1 MLRTLVQPSH
11 FSDVHEV
18 YNQQQAPR
26 SSGEFLHN
34 ARLWLLCLPSLLLLL
49 DFGGGVMLGAAAL
62 GLMITYIF
70 DALDQPEACFVSFW
84 VTVGAQVVGHA
95 VGSFLVLGAS
105 VRGFGLTV
113 VSAAFTL
120 LLGVWGSLQLSW
132 LPAQEPGLARL
143 GERLLFALLPVP
155 CAALPTWGAAALC
168 GASCTPWVLS
178 AGLGASYCLLGGT
191 APTSFPSPPVEATA
205 TAAPTGGAHQRG
217 GARPERQGGR
227 SYHGRQA
234 AEAAADAEGSV
245 AHAAAWVALPALY
258 YVVLHR
264 PTLLQPAAW
273 PHHRAAL
280 LCLVAG
286 ATLAG

>member
-1 MLRTLVQPSH
+1 MKVGSPHDLTAPQRALCAGLHDWRALVVAAAPTHTHCPVSSGMLRTLVQPSH

-105 VRGFGLTV
+105 VRGLGLTV

-120 LLGVWGSLQLSW
+120 LLGVWGSLQLGW

-155 CAALPTWGAAALC
+155 CAAL
-168 GASCTPWVLS
+168 VR
-178 AGLGASYCLLGGT
+178 
-191 APTSFPSPPVEATA
+191 V
-205 TAAPTGGAHQRG
+205 RV
-217 GARPERQGGR
+217 RVR
-227 SYHGRQA
+227 S
-234 AEAAADAEGSV
+234 
-245 AHAAAWVALPALY
+245 L
-258 YVVLHR
+258 
-264 PTLLQPAAW
+264 TQP
-273 PHHRAAL
+273 
-280 LCLVAG
+280 
-286 ATLAG
+286 

>member
-26 SSGEFLHN
+26 SGEFLHN
-34 ARLWLLCLPSLLLLL
+34 TRLWLLCLPSLLLLL
-49 DFGGGVMLGAAAL
+49 DFGGGMMLGAAAL

-84 VTVGAQVVGHA
+84 VMVGAQVVGHA
-95 VGSFLVLGAS
+95 AGSFLVLGAC

-113 VSAAFTL
+113 VSATFTL

-168 GASCTPWVLS
+168 GAPCTPWVLS

-191 APTSFPSPPVEATA
+191 ARTSFPAPPAEALA
-205 TAAPTGGAHQRG
+205 TGGAHQRG
-217 GARPERQGGR
+217 AGREQQGGR
-227 SYHGRQA
+227 YDHGRQPL
-234 AEAAADAEGSV
+234 EAAADAEGSA
-245 AHAAAWVALPALY
+245 AHAAA
-258 YVVLHR
+258 
-264 PTLLQPAAW
+264 
-273 PHHRAAL
+273 
-280 LCLVAG
+280 
-286 ATLAG
+286 

>member
-84 VTVGAQVVGHA
+84 VTIGAQILGHA
-95 VGSFLVLGAS
+95 VGASLVLGAC
-105 VRGFGLTV
+105 VRGFGLMV
-113 VSAAFTL
+113 VSATFTL

-132 LPAQEPGLARL
+132 LPAQEPRLARL

-155 CAALPTWGAAALC
+155 CAALPTWGAAALR

-178 AGLGASYCLLGGT
+178 AGLGVSYCLLGGS
-191 APTSFPSPPVEATA
+191 APTSFPAN
-205 TAAPTGGAHQRG
+205 Q
-217 GARPERQGGR
+217 
-227 SYHGRQA
+227 
-234 AEAAADAEGSV
+234 
-245 AHAAAWVALPALY
+245 
-258 YVVLHR
+258 
-264 PTLLQPAAW
+264 QPAACAVARSKDYKEETESSDQ
-273 PHHRAAL
+273 PQAVGTAR
-280 LCLVAG
+280 LVSTHAQEAG
-286 ATLAG
+286 IKSNQSS